1 MQESGIRGGWTCLC
15 SLLSLFWIGSP
26 AAAEPPC
33 DRYPTNKQERCAA
46 IWKELNAQG
55 EAEVA
60 QFGLAQQKRREEGT
74 ITAEQHLQEN
84 IAFIKQATEKRL
96 KLLDERMAKE

>member
-1 MQESGIRGGWTCLC
+1 MHESGARGWWTCFF

-33 DRYPTNKQERCAA
+33 DRYPTNKQVRCAA
-46 IWKELNAQG
+46 IWKELNEQG

-60 QFGLAQQKRREEGT
+60 RFGLAQQKRREEGK

>member
-1 MQESGIRGGWTCLC
+1 MHTSGRRGGWA
-15 SLLSLFWIGSP
+15 SFFFLLSLFWTGGP

-33 DRYPTNKQERCAA
+33 DRYPANKQMRCAA
-46 IWKELNAQG
+46 IWKELNEQG

-60 QFGLAQQKRREEGT
+60 QFGLAQQKRRGEGK

>member
-1 MQESGIRGGWTCLC
+1 M
-15 SLLSLFWIGSP
+15 
-26 AAAEPPC
+26 
-33 DRYPTNKQERCAA
+33 RCAA

-60 QFGLAQQKRREEGT
+60 QFGLAQQKRRDEGK
-74 ITAEQHLQEN
+74 ITAEQHLREN

-96 KLLDERMAKE
+96 KLLEERMAKE